1 MSDHSFMMTA
11 HSVNQTLAGDKV
23 QTRRVVTRSN
33 TVDAN
38 DRMLSKDEWSAL
50 DLSSAGLAGGQLMVP
65 MVPMENSKEAT
76 QLFPRIESSDTVR
89 IKEGWA
95 VDAAF
100 DDLTPTQVPE
110 AYQKYS
116 TRTFPRV
123 YYKAANPG
131 SALRGRWR
139 SPLFM
144 PKWASRI
151 RPLIKSVRFEW
162 LHDISDADCIAE
174 GIERDSS
181 AFLHAGWKCY
191 DKPGYMT
198 QKASHSFRGL
208 WNSLNKIRGYPF
220 EDNPL
225 VLRYEY
231 EVV

>member
-50 DLSSAGLAGGQLMVP
+50 DLNSAGLAGGQLMVP
-65 MVPMENSKEAT
+65 MVPMENSKEAVR
-76 QLFPRIESSDTVR
+76 LFPRIRPGDKVR

-95 VDAAF
+95 VHLAF
-100 DDLTPTQVPE
+100 DDFTPTQVGEEYKDNPDR
-110 AYQKYS
+110 S
-116 TRTFPRV
+116 FPRV

-162 LHDISDADCIAE
+162 LQDIGVLTDIPAE
-174 GIERDSS
+174 GISPWHDLPGG
-181 AFLHAGWKCY
+181 AKCGVGELRARFN
-191 DKPGYMT
+191 D
-198 QKASHSFRGL
+198 H
-208 WNSLNKIRGYPF
+208 WNRINLKRGYPF
-220 EDNPL
+220 KDNPL

-231 EVV
+231 EVR